1 MKKMIL
7 TKDLTRR
14 FDGTVAV
21 DRLNLEIAEGEIF
34 GLLGPNGAG
43 KTTTVRLLS
52 CLIAPTSGEAIINGY
67 KVGQDDMQIRRIV
80 GILTESPGLYERLDA
95 YTNLEFYANLYE
107 VENAPKQVERY
118 LNMLGLWE
126 RRKEAVARFSKG
138 MKQKLAIARALI
150 HEPKVLFLDE
160 PTAALDPEA
169 SKVVRDFIEEL
180 KGEGRIIFLCT
191 HNLDEAQRLCD
202 RIGVLKTQLIA
213 VDTPENLQRQM
224 FGRRML
230 IRLRQLT
237 PEMMA
242 AVRSLNLATALE
254 QADNQLILSLGDPE
268 TATPI
273 IVRRLVESGGDILQV
288 TELKH
293 SLEEIYLNLIKEA
306 Q

>member
-1 MKKMIL
+1 MIL